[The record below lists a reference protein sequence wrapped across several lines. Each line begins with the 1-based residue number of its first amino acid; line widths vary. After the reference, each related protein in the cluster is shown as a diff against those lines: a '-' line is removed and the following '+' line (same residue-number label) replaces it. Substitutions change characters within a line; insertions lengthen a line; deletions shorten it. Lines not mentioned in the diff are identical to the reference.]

1 MPRPPAKTGKVAAA
15 ISALVGSPQ
24 AAYLYQHNRDR
35 LLAFQGVHQAIDGKF
50 LAKAAVGKRNIVV
63 TLGRFAT
70 MQAAARAYD
79 AAVYKH
85 YGFRRLF
92 NFPDEYA
99 HLKPHDPEAT
109 TDDNQQPG
117 KQNEGSVQLALQQ

>member
-1 MPRPPAKTGKVAAA
+1 MGP
-15 ISALVGSPQ
+15 PQ

-35 LLAFQGVHQAIDGKF
+35 LLSFQGVHQAIDGKF
-50 LAKAAVGKRNIVV
+50 LAKAAVGKRNIIV
-63 TLGRFAT
+63 TLGRFPT

-99 HLKPHDPEAT
+99 HLRPHDAEAT
-109 TDDNQQPG
+109 TGDKQKLS